1 MEFTLKSDI
10 RLRGSE
16 SAQNISS
23 EIALLAHRWDRKGR
37 AIENFPAGIVTVGET
52 PALRPFHDR
61 NVISITSRC
70 DVNHKGN
77 RRAKAVPPVCGG
89 FSCF

>member
-23 EIALLAHRWDRKGR
+23 EIALLAHRWGRKGR

-52 PALRPFHDR
+52 PAIASVSRPE
-61 NVISITSRC
+61 C
-70 DVNHKGN
+70 DFDH
-77 RRAKAVPPVCGG
+77 VPL
-89 FSCF
+89 